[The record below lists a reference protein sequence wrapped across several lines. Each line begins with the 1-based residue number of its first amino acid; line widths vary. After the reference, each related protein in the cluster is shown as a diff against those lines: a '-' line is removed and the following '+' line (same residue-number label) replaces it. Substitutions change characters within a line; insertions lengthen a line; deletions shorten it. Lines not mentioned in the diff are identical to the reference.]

1 MARED
6 FRYKSEFRVRFG
18 ETDLQGVLFN
28 GNYLLYVD
36 TTQMDYLRRIGVTYS
51 DMRAQ
56 GHDILIV
63 DARVQFRSPARY
75 DEVIEV
81 YARIYEI
88 GNSSIKMDFE
98 MAEKESGRLVANA
111 QTVYVIVEEEGGRP
125 CRVPAYLRQ
134 AVCAFE
140 ENPEIEAE

>member
-1 MARED
+1 MAREN

-28 GNYLLYVD
+28 GNFLLYVD
-36 TTQMDYLRRIGVTYS
+36 TAQMDYLRHIGVTYA

-63 DARVQFRSPARY
+63 DARVQFRSAARY

-111 QTVYVIVEEEGGRP
+111 QTVYVIVAEEGGRP
-125 CRVPAYLRQ
+125 CRVPAYLRR
-134 AVCAFE
+134 AVRDFE

>member
-18 ETDLQGVLFN
+18 ETDIQGVLFN

-36 TTQMDYLRRIGVTYS
+36 TTQMDYLRRIGVTYA

-63 DARVQFRSPARY
+63 DEAHH
-75 DEVIEV
+75 
-81 YARIYEI
+81 
-88 GNSSIKMDFE
+88 
-98 MAEKESGRLVANA
+98 L
-111 QTVYVIVEEEGGRP
+111 EEEATRHLGFELGQSRFDEHIQSLSGERGLFNEAVAAFRGSSAAATRRESVEKVVAETTAILP
-125 CRVPAYLRQ
+125 GVPTAPPR
-134 AVCAFE
+134 F
-140 ENPEIEAE
+140 